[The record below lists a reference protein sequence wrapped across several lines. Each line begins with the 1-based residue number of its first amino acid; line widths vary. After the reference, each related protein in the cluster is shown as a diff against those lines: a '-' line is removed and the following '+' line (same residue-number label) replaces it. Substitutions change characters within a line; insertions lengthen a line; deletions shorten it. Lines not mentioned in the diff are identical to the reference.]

1 MHIFSLF
8 VDFTS
13 CLYSLVMAILTCS
26 FSSVAKS
33 LQKSQPTNNLTVTKD
48 DRFLCKT
55 ENVMTFRSEKG
66 MKEEQ
71 CFREMAG
78 FRADSWT
85 QEMEKTNCYFSFLLC
100 LAFPLLRR
108 LRRLKVQ
115 NKSCEACSDKELTKI
130 PINDIDIIS

>member
-33 LQKSQPTNNLTVTKD
+33 LKKSKPNNNLTVTKD

-85 QEMEKTNCYFSFLLC
+85 
-100 LAFPLLRR
+100 
-108 LRRLKVQ
+108 
-115 NKSCEACSDKELTKI
+115 
-130 PINDIDIIS
+130 